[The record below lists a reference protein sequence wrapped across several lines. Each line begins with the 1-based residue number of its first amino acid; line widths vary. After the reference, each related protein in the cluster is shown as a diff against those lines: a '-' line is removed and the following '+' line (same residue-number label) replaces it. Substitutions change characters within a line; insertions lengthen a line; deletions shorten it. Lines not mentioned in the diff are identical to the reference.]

1 MFMKD
6 EQRLIEQALRG
17 SEAAFEILVN
27 TYMRDV
33 YYTSLS
39 IVKNHFDA
47 DDVTQNTFVRCFTK
61 LDTFN
66 GRSSFKTWL
75 LRIAINLSKDCL
87 RKRARTRTISHGDYV
102 ETASDNTPNAE
113 QQMKSLQNTQLIET
127 AIDSLTERQRIVVS
141 LRLKQELSFSEIAE
155 LLNITTG
162 NAKTTFHYGVQRVK
176 KECERLKYIEEGA

>member
-1 MFMKD
+1 MKD
-6 EQRLIEQALRG
+6 ERHLIQQALSG
-17 SEAAFEILVN
+17 NEAAFEKLVI

-61 LDTFN
+61 LGSFN
-66 GRSSFKTWL
+66 GKSSFKTWL

-87 RKRARTRTISHGDYV
+87 RKRKRTRTIFDGEYV

-113 QQMKSLQNTQLIET
+113 QQMTTLQNYELIDA

-141 LRLKQELSFSEIAE
+141 LRLKQELPFSEIAE

-162 NAKTTFHYGVQRVK
+162 NAKTTFHYGVQRIIK
-176 KECERLKYIEEGA
+176 QCERKSFVEERV